1 MLVRCTRT
9 VEITAVCHNI
19 CSPLLTPSDV
29 AAGEGGTQ
37 HDKMVRDGRL
47 YRPYDS
53 L

>member
-1 MLVRCTRT
+1 MLVRCTRA
-9 VEITAVCHNI
+9 VEMTAVCHNI
-19 CSPLLTPSDV
+19 CS
-29 AAGEGGTQ
+29 GEDGTQ